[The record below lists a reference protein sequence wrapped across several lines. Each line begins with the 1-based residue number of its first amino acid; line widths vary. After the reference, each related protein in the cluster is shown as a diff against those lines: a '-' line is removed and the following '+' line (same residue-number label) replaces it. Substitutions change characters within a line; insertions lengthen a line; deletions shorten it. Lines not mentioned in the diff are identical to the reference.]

1 MSQPFTPGS
10 IKSSVAFTLGMTT
23 LAISLLMSAC
33 QASKNDGLKLGALL
47 PSTGDLSSI
56 GANMGLAV
64 ELAVDTINDCGGVN
78 GSPVTLINQDS
89 QTEPTAASSAM
100 TKLTEV
106 EGVAGVVG
114 AFASSVSSAAVKI
127 AARNQVMMIS
137 PGSTSPVFT
146 EEAKQG
152 KYNGYWA
159 RTASP
164 DTYQAKALA
173 ALAHKKG
180 FKRVA
185 TVAINNDY
193 GVGFEREFVSAFQ
206 KLGGT
211 VINNSQ
217 PVRYD
222 PKASTLDSEAKA
234 AFAKQPDAVTALLYV
249 ETGSVLLKSAFEQG
263 LTKDVQILLTDGVY
277 SQDFTKL
284 VGKNAAG
291 QSIISGALG
300 TAAGADGQALS
311 EFTSLWKEKT
321 GKDWT
326 VYVPQ
331 TWDATVLMMLAA
343 EASGENTGDGIKNQL
358 RAVANSPGKEV
369 SNPCQAMELIRNGE
383 EINYQGASGNV
394 DIDEYG
400 DVVSSFDVWTVKED
414 GGLEVIDRVKP
425 AQ

>member
-211 VINNSQ
+211 VINNSK

-234 AFAKQPDAVTALLYV
+234 AFAERPDAVTALLYV

-284 VGKNAAG
+284 VGKNTAG

-358 RAVANSPGKEV
+358 SAVANSPGKEV

-394 DIDEYG
+394 HIDEYG
-400 DVVSSFDVWTVKED
+400 DVLSSFDVWTVKED